1 MSLVE
6 RPLFGLPSHLRL
18 CSRFINLPRII
29 SANPTT
35 RECHVPG
42 GLPYRSNC
50 NPPRLIFFWPPAQ
63 QVKALATALM
73 SEGNPGRGI
82 CQRERRST
90 KTVHPPIPRPPA
102 VAISGVNFR
111 SSPRIDWRPWRILY
125 LYVTCPAAHVIDGL
139 DVIGRQYLTKS
150 FMDLY

>member
-6 RPLFGLPSHLRL
+6 RPLFAPRLRL

-35 RECHVPG
+35 RQCHVPG
-42 GLPYRSNC
+42 RLPYRSNS
-50 NPPRLIFFWPPAQ
+50 NPARLIFPPAQ

-82 CQRERRST
+82 CQRERGVQRLST
-90 KTVHPPIPRPPA
+90 QSIPRPPA
-102 VAISGVNFR
+102 ATISGVNFR
-111 SSPRIDWRPWRILY
+111 SSPPHRLAAIANFIY
-125 LYVTCPAAHVIDGL
+125 VYVTCPAGHVIDGL
-139 DVIGRQYLTKS
+139 DVSRRQYLTKS